1 MTVIEAQ
8 EVKYPIGGADPDN
21 RLRVYRALRSELPDI
36 EGMVHHQVVPYG
48 FESRQSDQGEYQ
60 TVLRVGRDPANK
72 KTRYSDFYY
81 VILRT
86 NDLLCRLKP
95 TVSISR
101 LNNDA

>member
-72 KTRYSDFYY
+72 KQDIVTSTMLSLEQMTSS
-81 VILRT
+81 VG
-86 NDLLCRLKP
+86 
-95 TVSISR
+95 
-101 LNNDA
+101 